1 MLPALSNGT
10 GQVPAG
16 SATVGLCFS
25 RSRAGMLGWDVG
37 LGCWAGI
44 DPLVD
49 DRFRT
54 QASCEGELAGKEMH
68 LGFGA

>member
-1 MLPALSNGT
+1 MGPAKCQQALPRLACVFRDL
-10 GQVPAG
+10 
-16 SATVGLCFS
+16 GLGCW
-25 RSRAGMLGWDVG
+25 AGMLGWDVG